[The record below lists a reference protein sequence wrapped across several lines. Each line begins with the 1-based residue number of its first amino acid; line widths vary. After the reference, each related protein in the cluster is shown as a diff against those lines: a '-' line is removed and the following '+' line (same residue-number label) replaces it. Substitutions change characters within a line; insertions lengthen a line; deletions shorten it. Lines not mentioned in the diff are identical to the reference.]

1 MIVILIIISVWWMM
15 VDNFNKYVV
24 CLVCGR
30 LAETCCHLRRADF
43 HCLEVMCA
51 VVSRRQKVIAAVSY

>member
-1 MIVILIIISVWWMM
+1 MM

-43 HCLEVMCA
+43 YCLEVMCA